1 MKNNKYPD
9 VVKAKFWRIGFFHR
23 MWTHPLTVHF
33 DSSSVKSEPYPFKT
47 KKTSDQNCA
56 SGSRLNFLYKE
67 DAENWGVGDT
77 IYLAN
82 QVATAVRIDID
93 GEIPCYADLEWLQ
106 IHKPD
111 TLHPVIRRRMKKEPV
126 VMLSGD
132 DLEKEN
138 VQAEFAKHL
147 KSLYPGFVKHDKEL
161 SLDISTV
168 FSDYEGTLT
177 ITLNKAL
184 WYASFNISTDKCD
197 VFDPLKEKL
206 EKIWSYKSYDLAN
219 LCKEKFN
226 LSVSSYSSAYVNL
239 PLEINFPIGSLSV
252 YTCIERN
259 TEYRYRCSVSESTY
273 HKHTYSDLQAFDDII
288 NVMKVLM
295 DVSRYKSYVEKMVDT
310 LDMPFIEDQMS
321 FVPIKVSELKPFTP
335 AKIRTIP
342 NQVKETF
349 TDYLLENHRDELL
362 NQDPNNLVKIIEKT
376 LNDDK
381 WCRKY
386 YDYQD
391 LSFFYSY
398 FKNEFD
404 VNILDYIKKPEE
416 LFKTW
421 SGLEWRFVPD
431 SGEVVISADN
441 VNKIER
447 FTYAEGTI
455 YFEEGITDL
464 SFIMGNGGGKENC
477 LLVFPST
484 VTGNLKVPYC
494 SFHVK
499 ITPIKDEN
507 GDLISP
513 FKVQKIEYEKHKG
526 NEIFCI

>member
-1 MKNNKYPD
+1 MKNNRYPD
-9 VVKAKFWRIGFFHR
+9 VVRAKFWRIGFYHR

-33 DSSSVKSEPYPFKT
+33 DASSAKREPYPFT
-47 KKTSDQNCA
+47 AHRTSDQNCA

-77 IYLAN
+77 EYLAN
-82 QVATAVRIDID
+82 QVATAVRIDIN

-106 IHKPD
+106 AHKPE

-126 VMLSGD
+126 VMLSGA

-138 VQAEFAKHL
+138 AQAEFAKHL
-147 KSLYPGFVKHDKEL
+147 KSLYPAFVKHDKEL
-161 SLDISTV
+161 SLDISTA
-168 FSDYEGTLT
+168 FPDYKGKLI
-177 ITLNKAL
+177 ITLNKAA
-184 WYASFNISTDKCD
+184 WYASFNITTVKCD

-206 EKIWSYKSYDLAN
+206 EKIWSYKSYLLAD
-219 LCKEKFN
+219 LCKKKFN
-226 LSVSSYSSAYVNL
+226 LSVSSYSSDYVNL
-239 PLEINFPIGSLSV
+239 PLAINFPIGSLSIH
-252 YTCIERN
+252 TSIEKN
-259 TEYRYRCSVSESTY
+259 TEYWYRCSCSEGTY
-273 HKHTYSDLQAFDDII
+273 HKHTYSDLQAFDNII
-288 NVMKVLM
+288 NIMKGLM
-295 DVSRYKSYVEKMVDT
+295 DVSRYKSYVEKMVNT
-310 LDMPFIEDQMS
+310 IDMSFIEDQMS
-321 FVPIKVSELKPFTP
+321 FVPIKVSELKPFKPT
-335 AKIRTIP
+335 KLKTIP
-342 NQVKETF
+342 NKVKETF

-362 NQDPNNLVKIIEKT
+362 NQDPNNLVTIIEKT

-381 WCRKY
+381 WRKKY

-391 LSFFYSY
+391 ISFFYSY

-416 LFKTW
+416 LFRNW
-421 SGLEWRFVPD
+421 SGLRWVFVPD
-431 SGEVVISADN
+431 SGKVVISADN
-441 VNKIER
+441 LNKAE
-447 FTYAEGTI
+447 TYTDAGGTI

-464 SFIMGNGGGKENC
+464 SFVMESAYGDDNC

-484 VTGNLKVPYC
+484 VTGNLKVPFC
-494 SFHVK
+494 QFHIK

-513 FKVQKIEYEKHKG
+513 FKVQKIEYEKHNG